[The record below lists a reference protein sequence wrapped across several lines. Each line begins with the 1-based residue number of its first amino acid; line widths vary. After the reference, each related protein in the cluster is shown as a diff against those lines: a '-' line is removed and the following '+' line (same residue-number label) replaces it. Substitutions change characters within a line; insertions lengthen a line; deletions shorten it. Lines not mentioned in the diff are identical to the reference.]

1 MTLLREVPLL
11 PKAKQLLVTVLV
23 LLASTLE
30 PQRVWR
36 ALPMLGQLL
45 EPLALTLAI
54 ARPTFMEL
62 PIRQPPI
69 RIQELSP
76 TRSVHALHAPAL
88 PLRMMEG
95 IFLLKHQ
102 QLQLSLLIVHA
113 H

>member
-1 MTLLREVPLL
+1 MKLLREVPLL

-69 RIQELSP
+69 RKQELSP
-76 TRSVHALHAPAL
+76 TRPVHALHAPAL
-88 PLRMMEG
+88 MEG

-102 QLQLSLLIVHA
+102 QLRLSLLIVHA